1 MLFIALKNTDRYD
14 LFHDVKAKWYLG
26 GNWLLQDKPL
36 FAKYQLKTSLWTF
49 GEMLGEVHKKYKS
62 RYLGLYVQYYVCIS
76 LRLLRSFAFA
86 RKSGIW
92 SFVQVLISFIQPS
105 MACLFSSEMKP
116 YLLIRTCI
124 HWNLLSLSQAITL
137 ELHRQCEVAH
147 STSPLTI
154 HPTKVKEDMSPY
166 EVPKC

>member
-1 MLFIALKNTDRYD
+1 MMLKLNDIWGKLTTITI
-14 LFHDVKAKWYLG
+14 
-26 GNWLLQDKPL
+26 DKPL

-49 GEMLGEVHKKYKS
+49 GEMFGEVHIKYKP
-62 RYLGLYVQYYVCIS
+62 RYLGLLCAILCMYF

-86 RKSGIW
+86 RKSDVW

-105 MACLFSSEMKP
+105 MACPFSPEMKP
-116 YLLIRTCI
+116 YLLIGTCI
-124 HWNLLSLSQAITL
+124 HWNLLSFSQAITL
-137 ELHRQCEVAH
+137 ELRRQCEVAL

-154 HPTKVKEDMSPY
+154 HPIKVKEDMSPY